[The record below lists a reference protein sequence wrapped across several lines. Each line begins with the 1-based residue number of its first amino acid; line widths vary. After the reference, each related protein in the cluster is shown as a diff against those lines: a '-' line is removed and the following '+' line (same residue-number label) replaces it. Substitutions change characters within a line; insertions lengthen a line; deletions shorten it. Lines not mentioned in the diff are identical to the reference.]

1 MATPSPTLSDAS
13 GGGSSNSWYAIDV
26 VEQASLPNL
35 LLKVARLR
43 GQAGMDR

>member
-13 GGGSSNSWYAIDV
+13 GGSSNSWYAIDV

-35 LLKVARLR
+35 LLKVVRLR

>member
-1 MATPSPTLSDAS
+1 MATFSPTLSDAS
-13 GGGSSNSWYAIDV
+13 GGGSSNSWYTIDV
-26 VEQASLPNL
+26 VEASLPNL